1 MPVQH
6 INVGTQGFVRGG
18 ELPDKLHVVHDG
30 GQRGFDIVR
39 NVRDELRFHV
49 LAFHALLDRV
59 GKPPSDAVEVLC
71 RDPAVV
77 RQSGGAHA
85 VLKLSLC
92 QMGGT
97 VLQTAQ
103 SQRVAER
110 ARAQHHQL
118 QKNQQ
123 KKDPG
128 VPAYHQRIANRQIEC
143 QQDEQEYE
151 RPPDRGDCL
160 QGGARAAEQ
169 PAERLPDSPQ
179 AYPDKRMPEYR
190 SRFDAYRQT
199 HGIPDE

>member
-1 MPVQH
+1 MPL
-6 INVGTQGFVRGG
+6 FRACLPEGG
-18 ELPDKLHVVHDG
+18 LLYALRSSRNRFNAAWVPPQLL
-30 GQRGFDIVR
+30 QRTT
-39 NVRDELRFHV
+39 
-49 LAFHALLDRV
+49 
-59 GKPPSDAVEVLC
+59 S
-71 RDPAVV
+71 
-77 RQSGGAHA
+77 
-85 VLKLSLC
+85 
-92 QMGGT
+92 
-97 VLQTAQ
+97 
-103 SQRVAER
+103 
-110 ARAQHHQL
+110 HQL

-123 KKDPG
+123 KKDPR

-169 PAERLPDSPQ
+169 PAKRLPDSPQ